1 MSGTTLNNPLY
12 DFDKKGRCLVT
23 KNFPGIASFNGV
35 QMEIA
40 VKPAN
45 LLKLGRHLGPGLVS
59 VTTLEYLESLIELNS
74 VCVR

>member
-1 MSGTTLNNPLY
+1 MINVWISYYYNL
-12 DFDKKGRCLVT
+12 
-23 KNFPGIASFNGV
+23 PGIASFNGV

-40 VKPAN
+40 LKPAN
-45 LLKLGRHLGPGLVS
+45 LIKLGRHLGAGLVS